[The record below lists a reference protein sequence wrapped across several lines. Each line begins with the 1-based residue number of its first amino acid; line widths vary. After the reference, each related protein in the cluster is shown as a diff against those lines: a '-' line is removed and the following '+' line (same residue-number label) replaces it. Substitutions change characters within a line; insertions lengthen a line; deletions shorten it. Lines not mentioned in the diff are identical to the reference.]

1 MKLFSISGFVV
12 IHFVA
17 FVCLLQL
24 LDTNHDNMIN
34 FRDFVYGL
42 GIMCRADL
50 TERLKLI
57 YRLHQ
62 PPALLPTDRDEFEM
76 SKSGKTLLTPPP
88 EKVNLSCKDRFCFAM
103 VRTRKAIFFTN
114 SR

>member
-1 MKLFSISGFVV
+1 
-12 IHFVA
+12 
-17 FVCLLQL
+17 
-24 LDTNHDNMIN
+24 MIN

-76 SKSGKTLLTPPP
+76 SKSGKTLLTNPPP
-88 EKVNLSCKDRFCFAM
+88 PPPPGV
-103 VRTRKAIFFTN
+103 VRTRKNFRVKN
-114 SR
+114 S